1 MKLSNAT
8 LNDVSNRIK
17 KLIYENENTKSFIQ
31 IDETAYAEIVDLMM
45 KACSAEF
52 TLNNLQ
58 SDETEDKPEMLPD
71 ESKRVAFGE
80 NILLYGVP
88 GSGKS

>member
-1 MKLSNAT
+1 
-8 LNDVSNRIK
+8 
-17 KLIYENENTKSFIQ
+17 
-31 IDETAYAEIVDLMM
+31 MM

-58 SDETEDKPEMLPD
+58 SDEIEDKPEMMPD

-80 NILLYGVP
+80 NILL
-88 GSGKS
+88 

>member
-1 MKLSNAT
+1 
-8 LNDVSNRIK
+8 
-17 KLIYENENTKSFIQ
+17 
-31 IDETAYAEIVDLMM
+31 MM

-58 SDETEDKPEMLPD
+58 SDEIEDKPEMMPD

-88 GSGKS
+88 GSGKSWTIEHEYCKAGTVVER